1 MTKEK
6 KKKYYLN
13 EEDLKEEI
21 LRCKES
27 KIVSEK
33 LGKMFQLLVERVSK
47 SFYWQNPDDGLDCKA
62 NALLDLCSN
71 FWKYNPEHGKAFPF
85 CTQICYF
92 GIAGCNRILHPK
104 KYEGTISLTC
114 LDENGKNFDLYS
126 I

>member
-33 LGKMFQLLVERVSK
+33 LGKMFQLLV
-47 SFYWQNPDDGLDCKA
+47 
-62 NALLDLCSN
+62 
-71 FWKYNPEHGKAFPF
+71 
-85 CTQICYF
+85 
-92 GIAGCNRILHPK
+92 
-104 KYEGTISLTC
+104 
-114 LDENGKNFDLYS
+114 
-126 I
+126 